1 MARGR
6 RAGGPRSMIGGS
18 RRVSAGGSVGR
29 ANLVSDAVQP
39 WHKTACIICALN
51 CGVEVQTDGR
61 RITKIRGDD
70 AHPVSKGY
78 VCEKSQRLDYY
89 QNGADRLTSPMR
101 RRADGS
107 YEAVDWETALRE
119 IAAKLTAIRERHGGE
134 SILYYGGANQGSH
147 LGGTY
152 ADATQKALG
161 IQYRSNALAQEKT
174 GEFWVGGKMLGTGAH
189 GDFEHCEV
197 AVFVGKN
204 PWHSHGFARTRVV
217 LREIQKDPGRSL
229 IVIDPRRSETAELAD
244 FHLATRPGTD
254 AWCLAALGAVLVQE
268 GLVATE
274 WLAEHTTHYEEV
286 APLLG
291 RIDVARYASI
301 CGVDEDL
308 LRRAARRIARAK
320 SVSMMEDLGV
330 QMNVHSTLNSYLQRL
345 VWLLSGHYGREG
357 TNNAFV
363 PFLSLASLSKGEGA
377 SKTPRAPRT
386 KRRRSPVVGARI
398 IIGLIPCNVIPEE
411 ILTDH
416 PKRYRAM
423 LVECSNPVHSLADS
437 QRMREAFQALELSV
451 VVDVAMTETAR
462 EADYV
467 LPASSQF
474 EKAEATFFNLEFP
487 RNAFH
492 LRQPLFAALPGTLT
506 EAEIHARLLE
516 ALGELSEHDYAP
528 LRRAA
533 RLGRVPFA
541 LAFAWASARNSRVAR
556 YASVVLYR
564 TLGPTL
570 PTGMESAASLWG
582 VAQLFVRSH
591 PAAAA
596 RAGFGGSP
604 LLAGNRLFDAILANP
619 SGVVFAVSEYRDSW
633 DAVRLPDHRIN
644 LYLAE
649 LVPELEKLDR
659 ELPAP
664 DPEYPFIL
672 SAGERRGD
680 TSNTLVRDASWH
692 RKGAFGALRLS
703 PADAAAL
710 GCGSGDVLRLA
721 TRRGEV
727 DVVAEVTPTMQPGH
741 VSLPNGQ
748 GLDYR
753 SADGSVVRAGV
764 APNELTDT
772 ALRDFLAGTPWHKH
786 VPARLQRRAAGD
798 RATTGEGGV
807 S

>member
-1 MARGR
+1 MTAER
-6 RAGGPRSMIGGS
+6 
-18 RRVSAGGSVGR
+18 
-29 ANLVSDAVQP
+29 DQH

-107 YEAVDWETALRE
+107 YEAIDWDTAIGE
-119 IAAKLTAIRERHGGE
+119 IARKFKSIRERHGGE

-152 ADATQKALG
+152 ADSTQKALG
-161 IQYRSNALAQEKT
+161 VKYRSNALAQEKT

-217 LREIQKDPGRSL
+217 LREIEKDPKRSL
-229 IVIDPRRSETAELAD
+229 IVIDPRVSETAAMAD
-244 FHLATRPGTD
+244 FHLQVRPGTD
-254 AWCLAALGAVLVQE
+254 AWCLAALAAILVQE
-268 GLVATE
+268 DLVAKD
-274 WLAEHTTHYEEV
+274 WIASHTTGYEQVEAV
-286 APLLG
+286 LRP
-291 RIDVARYASI
+291 IDVPRYAAT

-308 LRRAARRIARAK
+308 LRGAARRIASAK
-320 SVSMMEDLGV
+320 SVAMMEDLGI

-345 VWLLSGHYGREG
+345 VWLLTGNYGREG

-363 PFLSLASLSKGEGA
+363 PFLSLAKLSKGESG
-377 SKTPRAPRT
+377 T
-386 KRRRSPVVGARI
+386 KSAARPARPADKRSPVVGAKI

-423 LVECSNPVHSLADS
+423 WIECANPVHSLADS
-437 QRMREAFQALELSV
+437 QRMREAIRALELSV

-462 EADYV
+462 VADYV

-474 EKAEATFFNLEFP
+474 EKCDATFFNLEFP
-487 RNAFH
+487 RNGFH
-492 LRQPLFAALPGTLT
+492 LRHPLFAPLPGTLP
-506 EAEIHARLLE
+506 EAEIHARFIE
-516 ALGELSEHDYAP
+516 ALGELGERDYAP

-533 RLGRVPFA
+533 KLGRLPFA
-541 LAFAWASARNSRVAR
+541 LAFAWASARNPRVAR

-570 PTGMESAASLWG
+570 PPGLEPAASLWG
-582 VAQLFVRSH
+582 VAQLYVRSH
-591 PAAAA
+591 PKAAAL
-596 RAGFGGSP
+596 AGFSGSSTS
-604 LLAGNRLFDAILANP
+604 AGNRLFDAILANR
-619 SGVVFAVSEYRDSW
+619 SGLIFAVSDYDDSW
-633 DAVRLPDHRIN
+633 EAVRLPDHRIN

-649 LVPELEKLDR
+649 LMPELERIDR
-659 ELPAP
+659 EPLPRDA
-664 DPEYPFIL
+664 DYPFIL
-672 SAGERRGD
+672 SAGERRAE
-680 TSNTLVRDASWH
+680 TMNTLVRDPGWH
-692 RKGAFGALRLS
+692 RKGAYGALRLS
-703 PADAAAL
+703 PVDAATL
-710 GCGSGDVLRLA
+710 GCSTGDTLRLT
-721 TRRGEV
+721 TRRGSAE
-727 DVVAEVTPTMQPGH
+727 VVAEVTPAMQPGH

-748 GLDYR
+748 GLEYR
-753 SADGSVVRAGV
+753 SADGKLVRAGI
-764 APNELTDT
+764 APNELTDV
-772 ALRDFLAGTPWHKH
+772 AARDFLAGTPWHKH
-786 VPARLQRRAAGD
+786 VPARLEIAG
-798 RATTGEGGV
+798 GQP
-807 S
+807 